1 MELILGQSGAP
12 RAQGLYDPALE
23 HDACGFGF
31 VVDIAGRPSHRTVRD
46 ALTVLVNLEHRG
58 ATGSETNTGDGAGLT
73 IQIPHRFLA
82 DVAAKSGVRLRGKGG
97 YGVGMVFLP
106 QDRVGRVECF
116 RLFEQVVADEGLR
129 FLGWRDV
136 PTDNS
141 SLGTSAKAAQPLIRQ
156 VFIDRPER
164 LVEDLAFER
173 KLYVVRRLVEKA
185 ISRSA
190 IPSRGDFYIPSLS
203 CRTIVYK
210 GMLNASQLQV
220 FYPDLA
226 DERVESAI
234 AMVHSRFSTNTFPS
248 WPRAHP
254 YRYIS
259 HNGEINTLRGNV
271 NWMRARQALFS
282 SGLFGDELTK
292 ALPVIDAEGSDSA
305 ILDNVLELL
314 YLSGRSL
321 AHALMMMVPE
331 PWQHHESMAPE
342 KRAFYEF
349 HSCLME
355 PWDGPASIAFTDGIR
370 VGATLDRNGLRPAR
384 YYVTSDGRVIMAS
397 EAGVLDIPA
406 DEIVA
411 KGRLQPGRMFLVDT
425 AEQRIVSDEDL
436 KRRITGEHPYTE
448 WVRDWLVKL
457 TELPPPPR
465 VIEPDHETVLRRQEV
480 FGYTAEDVRLV
491 LNSMATTGT
500 DPVGAMGND
509 QALAVLSERPQLL
522 YSYFKQLFAQV
533 TNPPIDAIREEIITA
548 TEMAIGP
555 EGNLLE
561 PNPRSA
567 HQLEMPSPVLSNEE
581 LEKIRALSTGDA
593 SGKPE
598 GHGFRTITLPILFRV
613 ADGGAGLRK
622 AIEQVRERAS
632 EAINEGHNII
642 ILSDRGH
649 NETEAPIPALLAV
662 SAVHH
667 HLVRAG
673 TRTQVGLV
681 LESGEPRE
689 VHHFALLIGYGASAV
704 NPYLAFETVHDQVR
718 LGTLSGPAELA
729 ERKYRKAIAKGI
741 VKVISKMG
749 ISTVQSYHGAQ
760 IFEALGLSQDF
771 VDEYFTS
778 TPTRIGGIGIDVV
791 AREVEMRQDRAYP
804 PKRPIY
810 HKQLGVGGNIQWR
823 FDGERHLFNPL
834 SIAQLQH
841 ATRSGDYAAFKE
853 YSKLI
858 DDQSEGLCTLRGL
871 MEFKPNHR
879 HPLSID
885 EVEPVESIVKRFKT
899 GAMSYGSISRETH
912 EALAIAMNR
921 LGAKSNTGE
930 GGEDPARFEML
941 PNGDSLKSAI
951 KQVASG
957 RFGVTSE
964 YLVSAREIQI
974 KMAQGAKPGEGGQLP
989 GHKVYP
995 WIAKVRH
1002 STPGVGLISPPPHH
1016 DIYSIEDLAE
1026 LIHDLKNANPD
1037 ARISVKLVSE
1047 VGVGT
1052 IAAGVAKAHA
1062 DVILISG
1069 HDGGTGASPLSSIK
1083 HAGLPWELGIAET
1096 NQTLLL
1102 NDLRSRVAIEVDG
1115 QMKTGRDVVIGAL
1128 LGAEE
1133 FGFSTAPLVTLGCV
1147 MMRVCD
1153 KNTCP
1158 VGVATQ
1164 DPELRKRFSGDP
1176 QYVVN
1181 FMTFVAR
1188 EVREYMAQLGFRTF
1202 DEMVGH
1208 SERIE
1213 MRRAI
1218 DHWKAHS
1225 LDFSRILFQPRIP
1238 KTTLRTCQIGQ
1249 EHNLERSLDST
1260 TLIPLCM
1267 PALEDSLPVHAE
1279 MPIRNVNRVVGTSL
1293 GSEVTRRYGAA
1304 GLPEDT
1310 IDLHFRGS
1318 AGQSFGAFIPNG
1330 LTLTLEGDANDY
1342 LGKGLS
1348 GGKIVLYPDRES
1360 KFVAEDNIVTGNVA
1374 LYGATSGEAY
1384 IRGIA
1389 GERFAV
1395 RNSGASAVVEGVG
1408 DHGCEYMT
1416 GGRVVVIGKTGRNF
1430 AAGMSGGV
1438 AYVLDESGEGGAA
1451 GGGFERVCNKE
1462 MVQLFPLSDPD
1473 ETAMI
1478 RRLIDRHVEYTGSTR
1493 ARALL
1498 DDWQTTVSRFI
1509 RVVPNDYRRVIE
1521 AQARMRERGLSQ
1533 DEAEMAAFD
1542 ENVLDASRVAGN

>member
-1 MELILGQSGAP
+1 VKQNGGS
-12 RAQGLYDPALE
+12 RAEGLYDPSFE

-31 VVDIAGRPSHRTVRD
+31 VVDIAGRPSHDIVRD

-58 ATGSETNTGDGAGLT
+58 ATGSDKNTGDGAGLT

-82 DVAAKSGVRLRGKGG
+82 DMAARSGVRLRGKGG

-106 QDRVGRVECF
+106 QDKVSRVECF
-116 RLFEQVVADEGLR
+116 RLFEQVVADEGLH

-136 PTDNS
+136 PTENA
-141 SLGTSAKAAQPLIRQ
+141 SLGASAKAAQPLIRQ

-164 LVEDLAFER
+164 LVEDMAFER
-173 KLYVVRRLVEKA
+173 KLYIVRRLVEKA
-185 ISRSA
+185 VSRSA

-210 GMLNASQLQV
+210 GMLNASQLRV

-254 YRYIS
+254 YRFIS

-271 NWMRARQALFS
+271 NWMHARQSQFS
-282 SGLFGDELTK
+282 STVFGDELTK
-292 ALPVIDAEGSDSA
+292 ALPAIDTEGSDSA

-384 YYVTSDGRVIMAS
+384 YWVTADGRVVMAS
-397 EAGVLDIPA
+397 EAGVLDIPP
-406 DEIVA
+406 DQVVA

-425 AEQRIVSDEDL
+425 GEQRIVSDDEL
-436 KRRITGEHPYTE
+436 KRRVTTEHPYEE
-448 WVRDWLVKL
+448 WVREWLVKL

-480 FGYTAEDVRLV
+480 FGYTAEDVRMLI
-491 LNSMATTGT
+491 NPMAATGT
-500 DPVGAMGND
+500 EPVGAMGD
-509 QALAVLSERPQLL
+509 DSALAVLSERPQLL
-522 YSYFKQLFAQV
+522 YSYFRQLFAQV
-533 TNPPIDAIREEIITA
+533 TNPPIDSIREEIITA

-555 EGNLLE
+555 EGNLLKPE
-561 PNPRSA
+561 PSSA
-567 HQLEMPSPVLSNEE
+567 HQLELPSPVLSNEE
-581 LEKIRALSTGDA
+581 LEKIRNLATGDA
-593 SGKPE
+593 SCKPAE
-598 GHGFRTITLPILFRV
+598 HGFKTITLPILYQV
-613 ADGGAGLRK
+613 ADGGAGMRK
-622 AIEQVRERAS
+622 AIEQLRDRCS
-632 EAINEGHNII
+632 EAISEGHNII

-649 NETEAPIPALLAV
+649 GAEEAPIPALLAV

-689 VHHFALLIGYGASAV
+689 VHHFALLLGYGASAV

-718 LGTLSGPAELA
+718 LGMISGSADLA
-729 ERKYRKAIAKGI
+729 EKKYRKAVAKGI

-760 IFEALGLSQDF
+760 VFEALGLNQDF
-771 VDEYFTS
+771 IDEYFTW
-778 TPTRIGGIGIDVV
+778 TPTRIGGVGIDVV
-791 AREVEMRQDRAYP
+791 AREVKMRQDRAYP

-810 HKQLGVGGNIQWR
+810 HKQLGVGGNVQYR
-823 FDGERHLFNPL
+823 VEGEHHLLNPL
-834 SIAQLQH
+834 SISQLQY
-841 ATRSGDYAAFKE
+841 ATRSGSYPAFKE

-871 MEFKPNHR
+871 MDFKSNHR

-930 GGEDPARFEML
+930 GGEDPARFETL

-1096 NQTLLL
+1096 NQTLLI
-1102 NDLRSRVAIEVDG
+1102 NDLRSRVAVEVDG
-1115 QMKTGRDVVIGAL
+1115 QMKTGRDVVVGAL

-1133 FGFSTAPLVTLGCV
+1133 FGFATAPLVTLGCV
-1147 MMRVCD
+1147 MMRVCHL
-1153 KNTCP
+1153 NTCP

-1164 DPELRKRFSGDP
+1164 DPELRKRFTGDP

-1181 FMTFVAR
+1181 FMTFVAQ

-1208 SERIE
+1208 SERLE

-1225 LDFSRILFQPRIP
+1225 LDFSRILCQPQVP

-1249 EHNLERSLDST
+1249 EHKIEVSLDST
-1260 TLIPLCM
+1260 TLIPLCQ
-1267 PALEDSLPVHAE
+1267 PALERGEKVTAE
-1279 MPIRNVNRVVGTSL
+1279 LPIRNVNRVVGTTL
-1293 GSEVTRRYGAA
+1293 GSEVTRRYGGA

-1310 IDLHFRGS
+1310 ISLHFRGS
-1318 AGQSFGAFIPNG
+1318 AGQSFGAFIPKG
-1330 LTLTLEGDANDY
+1330 ITLTLEGDANDY

-1348 GGKIVLYPDRES
+1348 GGKIVLYPPREAT
-1360 KFVAEDNIVTGNVA
+1360 FVAEENVVTGNVA
-1374 LYGATSGEAY
+1374 FYGATSGEAY

-1389 GERFAV
+1389 GERFCV
-1395 RNSGASAVVEGVG
+1395 RNSGVKAVVEGVG

-1462 MVQLFPLSDPD
+1462 MVQLFPLTDPR
-1473 ETAMI
+1473 EVAEVK
-1478 RRLIDRHVEYTGSTR
+1478 LLLERHVEYTASTR

-1498 DDWQTTVSRFI
+1498 DDWQTTVGRFI
-1509 RVVPNDYRRVIE
+1509 RVVPNDYRRVVE
-1521 AQARMRERGLSQ
+1521 AQARMREKGLSQ
-1533 DEAEMAAFD
+1533 EEAEMAAFD
-1542 ENVLDASRVAGN
+1542 ENVMDARRVAGN

>member
-1 MELILGQSGAP
+1 MRQTGGS
-12 RAQGLYDPALE
+12 RAQGLYDPRFE

-31 VVDIAGRPSHRTVRD
+31 VVDIAGRPSHDVVRD

-58 ATGSETNTGDGAGLT
+58 ATGSEKNTGDGAGLT

-82 DVAAKSGVRLRGKGG
+82 DVAARSGVRLRGKGG
-97 YGVGMVFLP
+97 YGVGMIFLP
-106 QDRVGRVECF
+106 QDRAGRVECF
-116 RLFEQVVADEGLR
+116 RLIEQVIADEGLNL
-129 FLGWRDV
+129 LGWRDV
-136 PTDNS
+136 PTENAN
-141 SLGTSAKAAQPLIRQ
+141 LGASARAAQPLIRQ
-156 VFIDRPER
+156 VFVDRPER
-164 LVEDLAFER
+164 LGEDLAFER
-173 KLYVVRRLVEKA
+173 KLYIVRRLVEKA
-185 ISRSA
+185 VSRSA

-210 GMLNASQLQV
+210 GMLNASQLRV

-271 NWMRARQALFS
+271 NWMHARESQFS
-282 SGLFGDELTK
+282 STAFGDELTK
-292 ALPVIDAEGSDSA
+292 ALPAVDTEGSDSA

-384 YYVTSDGRVIMAS
+384 YWITADGRVVMAS
-397 EAGVLDIPA
+397 EAGVLDIPP
-406 DEIVA
+406 DQVVA

-425 AEQRIVSDEDL
+425 AQGRIVSDDEL
-436 KRRITGEHPYTE
+436 KRRVSTEHPYGE
-448 WVRDWLVKL
+448 WVREWLVRL

-480 FGYTAEDVRLV
+480 FGYTAEDVRILI
-491 LNSMATTGT
+491 NPMAETGT
-500 DPVGAMGND
+500 EPVGSMGD
-509 QALAVLSERPQLL
+509 DVALAVLSERPQLL

-533 TNPPIDAIREEIITA
+533 TNPPIDAIREEIIMA

-561 PNPRSA
+561 PDPRSA

-581 LEKIRALSTGDA
+581 LEKIRGLST
-593 SGKPE
+593 SGP
-598 GHGFRTITLPILFRV
+598 HGFKTITLPILFRV
-613 ADGGAGLRK
+613 DDGGTGLRK
-622 AIEQVRERAS
+622 AIEQLLDRSS
-632 EAINEGHNII
+632 EAISEGHNVI

-649 NETEAPIPALLAV
+649 DADAAPIPALLAV

-718 LGTLSGPAELA
+718 LGLISGSAESA
-729 ERKYRKAIAKGI
+729 EKKYRKAIAKGI

-749 ISTVQSYHGAQ
+749 ISTIQSYHGAQ
-760 IFEALGLSQDF
+760 IFEAVGLNQDF
-771 VDEYFTS
+771 IDEYFTW
-778 TPTRIGGIGIDVV
+778 TPTRIGGVGIDVV
-791 AREVEMRQDRAYP
+791 AREVRMRQDRAYP

-810 HKQLGVGGNIQWR
+810 HKQLGVGGNLQYR
-823 FDGERHLFNPL
+823 VEGERHLFNPL
-834 SIAQLQH
+834 SISQLQY
-841 ATRSGDYAAFKE
+841 ATRSGNYAAFKE

-858 DDQSEGLCTLRGL
+858 DDQSAGLCTLRGL

-879 HPLSID
+879 HALSID

-930 GGEDPARFEML
+930 GGEDPARFETL
-941 PNGDSLKSAI
+941 PNGDSMKSAI

-1026 LIHDLKNANPD
+1026 LIHDLKNANTE

-1083 HAGLPWELGIAET
+1083 HSGLPWELGIAET
-1096 NQTLLL
+1096 NQVLLM
-1102 NDLRSRVAIEVDG
+1102 NDLRSRVAVEVDG

-1133 FGFSTAPLVTLGCV
+1133 FGFATAPLVTLGCV
-1147 MMRVCD
+1147 MMRVCHL
-1153 KNTCP
+1153 NTCP
-1158 VGVATQ
+1158 VGIATQ
-1164 DPELRKRFSGDP
+1164 DPELRKRFTGDP

-1181 FMTFVAR
+1181 FMTFVAQ
-1188 EVREYMAQLGFRTF
+1188 EVREHMAGLGFRTF
-1202 DEMVGH
+1202 EEMVGH
-1208 SERIE
+1208 SERLE

-1218 DHWKAHS
+1218 DHWKAHN
-1225 LDFSRILFQPRIP
+1225 LDFSRILFQPQVP

-1249 EHNLERSLDST
+1249 EHKLDVSLDAT
-1260 TLIPLCM
+1260 TLLPLCK
-1267 PALEDSLPVHAE
+1267 PALDRGERAE
-1279 MPIRNVNRVVGTSL
+1279 AELPIRNVNRVVGTTL
-1293 GSEVTRRYGAA
+1293 GSEVTRRYGGA

-1310 IDLHFRGS
+1310 INLRFRGT
-1318 AGQSFGAFIPNG
+1318 AGQSFGAFIPKG
-1330 LTLTLEGDANDY
+1330 ISLTLEGDANDY
-1342 LGKGLS
+1342 IGKGLS
-1348 GGKIVLYPDRES
+1348 GGKIVLYPPRES
-1360 KFVAEDNIVTGNVA
+1360 TFVAEDNVITGNVA
-1374 LYGATSGEAY
+1374 FYGATSGEAY

-1389 GERFAV
+1389 GERFCV
-1395 RNSGASAVVEGVG
+1395 RNSGVDAVVEGVG

-1416 GGRVVVIGKTGRNF
+1416 GGRVVVIGRTGRNF

-1462 MVQLFPLSDPD
+1462 MVQLFPLSDPA
-1473 ETAMI
+1473 EAAEV
-1478 RRLIDRHVEYTGSTR
+1478 RRLLERHVEYTGSTR
-1493 ARALL
+1493 AKALL
-1498 DDWQTTVSRFI
+1498 DEWPTAVSRFI

-1521 AQARMRERGLSQ
+1521 SQARIREKGLSA
-1533 DEAEMAAFD
+1533 DEAEMAAFE
-1542 ENVLDASRVAGN
+1542 ENVMDARRVAGN

>member
-1 MELILGQSGAP
+1 LIKRGVP
-12 RAQGLYDPALE
+12 RPQGLYDPKYE

-31 VVDIAGRPSHRTVRD
+31 VVDIAGRPSHKTVRD

-58 ATGSETNTGDGAGLT
+58 ATGSEVNTGDGAGIT
-73 IQIPHRFLA
+73 IQIPHRFLS
-82 DVAAKSGVRLRGKGG
+82 DMAAKSGINLRGPGG

-106 QDRVGRVECF
+106 QDKLGRVECF
-116 RLFEQVVADEGLR
+116 RLFEQVLADEGLH

-141 SLGTSAKAAQPLIRQ
+141 SLGASAKAAQPLIRQ

-185 ISRSA
+185 VSRSA

-271 NWMRARQALFS
+271 NWMHARQALFKS
-282 SGLFGDELTK
+282 KLFGEELTK
-292 ALPVIDAEGSDSA
+292 ALPVIDLEGSDSA

-314 YLSGRSL
+314 YLSGRSV

-331 PWQHHESMAPE
+331 PWQHHESMPQD
-342 KRAFYEF
+342 KKAFYEY
-349 HSCLME
+349 HACLME
-355 PWDGPASIAFTDGIR
+355 PWDGPASIAFTDGVRI
-370 VGATLDRNGLRPAR
+370 GATLDRNGLRPAR
-384 YYVTSDGRVIMAS
+384 YYVTADGRVIMAS

-406 DEIVA
+406 DQIVA

-425 AEQRIVSDEDL
+425 AEQRIVSDEEL
-436 KRRITGEHPYTE
+436 KRRITTEHPYND
-448 WVRDWLVKL
+448 WVRDNLVKL

-465 VIEPDHETVLRRQEV
+465 VIEPNHETVLRRQEV
-480 FGYTAEDVRLV
+480 FGYTAEDVRIQI
-491 LNSMATTGT
+491 NAMAISGT

-509 QALAVLSERPQLL
+509 QALAVLSEKPQLL

-561 PNPRSA
+561 ADPRSA
-567 HQLEMPSPVLSNEE
+567 HQLELPSPVLSNEE
-581 LEKIRALSTGDA
+581 LEKIRSLSPSD
-593 SGKPE
+593 PNC
-598 GHGFRTITLPILFRV
+598 FRPITLPILWKV

-622 AIEQVRERAS
+622 AIEQVRDRAN
-632 EAINEGHNII
+632 EAIVEGHNII

-667 HLVRAG
+667 HLVASG
-673 TRTQVGLV
+673 TRTRVGLV

-718 LGTLSGPAELA
+718 LGMIAGSAELA
-729 ERKYRKAIAKGI
+729 EKKYRKAVAKGI
-741 VKVISKMG
+741 VKIISKMG
-749 ISTVQSYHGAQ
+749 ISTIQSYHGAQ
-760 IFEALGLSQDF
+760 VFEALGLNQDF
-771 VDEYFTS
+771 VDEYFAG
-778 TPTRIGGIGIDVV
+778 TPSRIGGIGIDVV
-791 AREVEMRQDRAYP
+791 AREARMRQDRAYP

-810 HKQLGVGGNIQWR
+810 HRQLGVGGQVQWR
-823 FDGERHLFNPL
+823 HEGEKHLFNPL
-834 SIAQLQH
+834 SVAQLQL
-841 ATRSGDYAAFKE
+841 ATRSGDYAAFKD
-853 YSKLI
+853 YAKLI

-871 MEFKPNHR
+871 MDFKPNHR
-879 HPLSID
+879 HPLSVD
-885 EVEPVESIVKRFKT
+885 EVEPIEAIVKRFKT
-899 GAMSYGSISRETH
+899 GAMSYGSISKETH

-921 LGAKSNTGE
+921 IGAKSNTGE
-930 GGEDPARFEML
+930 GGEDPARFEQL

-989 GHKVYP
+989 GTKVYP

-1069 HDGGTGASPLSSIK
+1069 YDGGTGASPLSSIK

-1102 NDLRSRVAIEVDG
+1102 NDLRSRVAVEVDG

-1133 FGFSTAPLVTLGCV
+1133 FGFSTAPLVALGCV

-1164 DPELRKRFSGDP
+1164 DPELRRRFTGDP

-1181 FMTFVAR
+1181 FMNFVAR
-1188 EVREYMAQLGFRTF
+1188 DVREYMAQLGFRTF

-1208 SERIE
+1208 SERLE

-1218 DHWKAHS
+1218 DHWKAHN
-1225 LDFSRILFQPRIP
+1225 LDFSRILFQPQVP
-1238 KTTLRTCQIGQ
+1238 KSTLRTCQISQ
-1249 EHNLERSLDST
+1249 EHKVEKSLDST
-1260 TLIPLCM
+1260 TLIPLCE
-1267 PALEDSLPVHAE
+1267 PALARGEAVEASL
-1279 MPIRNVNRVVGTSL
+1279 PIRNVNRVVGTTL
-1293 GSEVTRRYGAA
+1293 GSEVTRRYGGA

-1310 IDLHFRGS
+1310 IKLHFTGS
-1318 AGQSFGAFIPNG
+1318 AGQSFGAFVPNG
-1330 LTLTLEGDANDY
+1330 VTLTLEGDANDY
-1342 LGKGLS
+1342 IGKGLS
-1348 GGKIVLYPDRES
+1348 GGKIVLFPARDS
-1360 KFVAEDNIVTGNVA
+1360 KFVAEENIITGNVA
-1374 LYGATSGEAY
+1374 FYGATSGEAY

-1389 GERFAV
+1389 GERFCV
-1395 RNSGASAVVEGVG
+1395 RNSGVTAVVEGVG

-1416 GGRVVVIGKTGRNF
+1416 GGRVVIIGKTGRNF

-1438 AYVLDESGEGGAA
+1438 AYILDESGEGGAA

-1462 MVQLFPLSDPD
+1462 MVQLFPLSDPK
-1473 ETAMI
+1473 EAAEI
-1478 RRLIDRHVEYTGSTR
+1478 RRLLERHVEYTGSAR
-1493 ARALL
+1493 AKALL

-1509 RVVPNDYRRVIE
+1509 RVVPNDYRRVLE

-1542 ENVLDASRVAGN
+1542 ENVLDARRVAGN

>member
-1 MELILGQSGAP
+1 MERKLGQTGAP
-12 RAQGLYDPALE
+12 PAQGLYDPALE

-31 VVDIAGRPSHRTVRD
+31 VVDIAGRPSHRIVRD

-82 DVAAKSGVRLRGKGG
+82 DVAEKSGVRLRGKGG

-282 SGLFGDELTK
+282 SSLFGDELIK

-314 YLSGRSL
+314 YLSGRSV
-321 AHALMMMVPE
+321 AHTLMMMVPE

-406 DEIVA
+406 DQIVA

-425 AEQRIVSDEDL
+425 VEQRIVSDEDL
-436 KRRITGEHPYTE
+436 KRRITTEHPYTE

-491 LNSMATTGT
+491 INSMATTGT

-581 LEKIRALSTGDA
+581 LEKIRSLSTGDA
-593 SGKPE
+593 SGKPD

-632 EAINEGHNII
+632 EAIDEGHNII

-718 LGTLSGPAELA
+718 LGTLSGAAELA
-729 ERKYRKAIAKGI
+729 EKKYRKAIAKGI

-834 SIAQLQH
+834 TIAQLQH

-879 HPLSID
+879 HPLSVD

-899 GAMSYGSISRETH
+899 GAMSYGSISQETH

-930 GGEDPARFEML
+930 GGEDPARFELL

-1158 VGVATQ
+1158 VGIATQ
-1164 DPELRKRFSGDP
+1164 DPVLRKRFSGDP

-1218 DHWKAHS
+1218 DHWKAHN
-1225 LDFSRILFQPRIP
+1225 LDFSRILFQPQIP

-1249 EHNLERSLDST
+1249 QHNLERSLDTT

-1267 PALEDSLPVHAE
+1267 PALEEGLRVRAE
-1279 MPIRNVNRVVGTSL
+1279 LAIRNVNRVVGTSL

-1318 AGQSFGAFIPNG
+1318 AGQSFGAFIPKG

-1360 KFVAEDNIVTGNVA
+1360 KFVAEENIVTGNVA

-1389 GERFAV
+1389 GERFGV
-1395 RNSGASAVVEGVG
+1395 RNSGATAVVEGVG

-1416 GGRVVVIGKTGRNF
+1416 GGRVVIIGKTGRNF

-1438 AYVLDESGEGGAA
+1438 AYILDESGEGGAA

-1473 ETAMI
+1473 EAAAI
-1478 RRLIDRHVEYTGSTR
+1478 RRLLERHVEYTASTR
-1493 ARALL
+1493 AQALL

-1521 AQARMRERGLSQ
+1521 AQARMRQRGLSQ

-1542 ENVLDASRVAGN
+1542 ENVLDARRVAGN

>member
-1 MELILGQSGAP
+1 MERKLGQTGGP
-12 RAQGLYDPALE
+12 PAQGLYDPAFE
-23 HDACGFGF
+23 HDGCGFGF
-31 VVDIAGRPSHRTVRD
+31 VVGIAGRQSHKIVRD
-46 ALTVLVNLEHRG
+46 ALTVLVNLEHRC

-82 DVAAKSGVRLRGKGG
+82 DVAEKSGVRLRGKGG

-173 KLYVVRRLVEKA
+173 KLYIVRRLVEKA

-190 IPSRGDFYIPSLS
+190 IPSRGDFYVPSLS

-271 NWMRARQALFS
+271 NWMHARQALFS
-282 SGLFGDELTK
+282 SKLFGDELTK
-292 ALPVIDAEGSDSA
+292 ALPVIDMEGSDSA

-384 YYVTSDGRVIMAS
+384 YYVTTDGRVIMAS
-397 EAGVLDIPA
+397 EAGVLDIPP
-406 DEIVA
+406 DRVVA

-436 KRRITGEHPYTE
+436 KRRITTEHPYTD
-448 WVRDWLVKL
+448 WVRDWLGKR

-491 LNSMATTGT
+491 INSMATTGT

-561 PNPRSA
+561 PAPESA
-567 HQLEMPSPVLSNEE
+567 HQLELPSPVLSNEE
-581 LEKIRALSTGDA
+581 LEKIRNLSTGDQR
-593 SGKPE
+593 
-598 GHGFRTITLPILFRV
+598 GFRPITLPILFKV

-622 AIEQVRERAS
+622 AIEQVLDQAS
-632 EAINEGHNII
+632 EAIEEGHNII

-649 NETEAPIPALLAV
+649 NETEPPTPVRLAV
-662 SAVHH
+662 SAVHPP
-667 HLVRAG
+667 LVRAG

-718 LGTLSGPAELA
+718 LGTLSGSAELA
-729 ERKYRKAIAKGI
+729 EKKYRKAISKGI

-778 TPTRIGGIGIDVV
+778 TPPRIGGIGIDVV

-879 HPLSID
+879 HPLELG

-899 GAMSYGSISRETH
+899 GAMSYGSISKEAH

-951 KQVASG
+951 KQVDSG

-1026 LIHDLKNANPD
+1026 LIHDLKNANAD

-1083 HAGLPWELGIAET
+1083 HAGLPWELGVAET

-1147 MMRVCD
+1147 MMRACHL
-1153 KNTCP
+1153 NTCP

-1164 DPELRKRFSGDP
+1164 DPELRKRFNGDP

-1188 EVREYMAQLGFRTF
+1188 
-1202 DEMVGH
+1202 
-1208 SERIE
+1208 
-1213 MRRAI
+1213 
-1218 DHWKAHS
+1218 
-1225 LDFSRILFQPRIP
+1225 
-1238 KTTLRTCQIGQ
+1238 
-1249 EHNLERSLDST
+1249 
-1260 TLIPLCM
+1260 
-1267 PALEDSLPVHAE
+1267 
-1279 MPIRNVNRVVGTSL
+1279 
-1293 GSEVTRRYGAA
+1293 A
-1304 GLPEDT
+1304 G
-1310 IDLHFRGS
+1310 
-1318 AGQSFGAFIPNG
+1318 
-1330 LTLTLEGDANDY
+1330 
-1342 LGKGLS
+1342 
-1348 GGKIVLYPDRES
+1348 
-1360 KFVAEDNIVTGNVA
+1360 
-1374 LYGATSGEAY
+1374 
-1384 IRGIA
+1384 
-1389 GERFAV
+1389 
-1395 RNSGASAVVEGVG
+1395 
-1408 DHGCEYMT
+1408 
-1416 GGRVVVIGKTGRNF
+1416 
-1430 AAGMSGGV
+1430 
-1438 AYVLDESGEGGAA
+1438 
-1451 GGGFERVCNKE
+1451 
-1462 MVQLFPLSDPD
+1462 
-1473 ETAMI
+1473 
-1478 RRLIDRHVEYTGSTR
+1478 
-1493 ARALL
+1493 
-1498 DDWQTTVSRFI
+1498 
-1509 RVVPNDYRRVIE
+1509 
-1521 AQARMRERGLSQ
+1521 
-1533 DEAEMAAFD
+1533 
-1542 ENVLDASRVAGN
+1542 